1 MTRRDLLL
9 GAGAASLA
17 PLLPALAADIKA
29 PDWKIKA
36 RRNLRLGV
44 FTHTYS
50 RLPVADAARRIRADG
65 FHSAVLEY
73 EFADVHFDP
82 LAPDWSAASKITAAF
97 ANAQVRIAALAAY
110 YNVVDPDQARRQHGE
125 QRMRSLLTNWK
136 RLGSPIVCTETGT
149 LNEKSEWV
157 ESPDNYTDAAY
168 AKCRDILAALAQ
180 HAHDSGA
187 TLAIEPYW
195 RNVIDSA
202 ARAEKLFKDVASPAL
217 QLVMDPCNYYHNS
230 DLPNMAPML
239 RDIFR
244 RVGSHTVIA
253 HAKDV
258 KATPTGQDLPA
269 AGLGVMDYP
278 VFLGLLARLDKPL
291 DLIIE
296 HLELDDVPR
305 ARDYVLA
312 QFDKI
317 V

>member
-149 LNEKSEWV
+149 LNGASEWV

-168 AKCRDILAALAQ
+168 AQCRDVFAALAS
-180 HAHDSGA
+180 HAHAAGA
-187 TLAIEPYW
+187 TLAIEVYW

-202 ARAEKLFKDVASPAL
+202 ARAEKLFHDVASPAL
-217 QLVMDPCNYYHNS
+217 QLVMDPCNYYRNS

-269 AGLGVMDYP
+269 AGFGVMDYP

-296 HLELDDVPR
+296 HLELDDIPR
-305 ARDYVLA
+305 ARDYVLS

>member
-1 MTRRDLLL
+1 M
-9 GAGAASLA
+9 
-17 PLLPALAADIKA
+17 
-29 PDWKIKA
+29 
-36 RRNLRLGV
+36 
-44 FTHTYS
+44 
-50 RLPVADAARRIRADG
+50 PVAEAAQRIRADG

-73 EFADVHFDP
+73 EFADVRFDP
-82 LAPDWSAASKITAAF
+82 LAPDWNAASKITAAF
-97 ANAQVRIAALAAY
+97 ASAQIRIAALFAY
-110 YNVVDPDQARRQHGE
+110 YNIVDPDAARRQRGE
-125 QRMRSLLTNWK
+125 QRMRAVLTNWK

-149 LNEKSEWV
+149 LNEKSEWA
-157 ESPDNYTDAAY
+157 ESPENYTDAAY
-168 AKCRDILAALAQ
+168 AKCRDVIADLAG
-180 HAHDSGA
+180 HARTAGA
-187 TLAIEPYW
+187 TLAIEVYW

-202 ARAEKLFKDVASPAL
+202 ARAEKLFHDVASPAL
-217 QLVMDPCNYYHNS
+217 QLVMDPCNYYRNS

-269 AGLGVMDYP
+269 AGFGVMDYP

>member
-1 MTRRDLLL
+1 L
-9 GAGAASLA
+9 
-17 PLLPALAADIKA
+17 A
-29 PDWKIKA
+29 PDWKAKA

-44 FTHTYS
+44 FSHLYS
-50 RLPVADAARRIRADG
+50 RLPVAEAARRMRADG

-73 EFADVHFDP
+73 QFADVRLDP

-97 ANAQVRIAALAAY
+97 KSAQVRIAALAAY
-110 YNVVDPDQARRQHGE
+110 YNVVDPDQARRKHGE
-125 QRMRSLLTNWK
+125 ARIRAIITNWK
-136 RLGSPIVCTETGT
+136 LLGSPIVCTETGT
-149 LNEKSEWV
+149 LNAKSEWV
-157 ESPDNYTDAAY
+157 ESPENYTEAGY
-168 AKCRDILAALAQ
+168 AQCRDVFAALAK
-180 HAHDSGA
+180 HAAGCGA
-187 TLAIEPYW
+187 ILAIEAYW

-202 ARAEKLFKDVASPAL
+202 ARTERLFKDVDSPSL
-217 QLVMDPCNYYHNS
+217 QLVMDPCNYYRNE

>member
-1 MTRRDLLL
+1 MTRRHLLL
-9 GAGAASLA
+9 GAGAAALA
-17 PLLPALAADIKA
+17 PSLPAFA
-29 PDWKIKA
+29 PDWKAKA
-36 RRNLRLGV
+36 KRNLKLGV
-44 FTHTYS
+44 FSHLYS
-50 RLPVADAARRIRADG
+50 RLPVAEAASRMRADG
-65 FHSAVLEY
+65 FHSTVLEY
-73 EFADVHFDP
+73 QFADVRFDP
-82 LAPDWSAASKITAAF
+82 LAPDWNAAAKITAALGK
-97 ANAQVRIAALAAY
+97 AQLRVAALSGY
-110 YNVVDPDQARRQHGE
+110 YNIVDPDLARRQHGE
-125 QRMRSLLTNWK
+125 ERIRALMTNWK
-136 RLGSPIVCTETGT
+136 HLGSPLVCTETGT
-149 LNEKSEWV
+149 LNTKSEWV
-157 ESPDNYTDAAY
+157 ESPDNYTEAAY
-168 AKCRDILAALAQ
+168 GKCRDVIASLAK
-180 HAHDSGA
+180 HAAGSGC
-187 TLAIEPYW
+187 TLAIEVYW

-202 ARAEKLFKDVASPAL
+202 ARAERLFKDVASPSL
-217 QLVMDPCNYYHNS
+217 QLVMDPCNYYRNE
-230 DLPNMAPML
+230 DLSKVAPVL
-239 RDIFR
+239 RDLFR

>member
-9 GAGAASLA
+9 GAGAASFA
-17 PLLPALAADIKA
+17 PLLPALAT
-29 PDWKIKA
+29 DWKAKA

-44 FTHTYS
+44 FTHIYS

-65 FHSAVLEY
+65 FHSAVLEHQ
-73 EFADVHFDP
+73 FADVRFDP

-97 ANAQVRIAALAAY
+97 EKAQVRIAALAAY

>member
-17 PLLPALAADIKA
+17 PLLPALA
-29 PDWKIKA
+29 PDWKARA

-44 FTHTYS
+44 FTHIYS
-50 RLPVADAARRIRADG
+50 RLPVADAARRMRADG

-73 EFADVHFDP
+73 QFADVRFDP
-82 LAPDWSAASKITAAF
+82 LAPDWGAAAKITAAF
-97 ANAQVRIAALAAY
+97 ENAQLRIAALAAY
-110 YNVVDPDQARRQHGE
+110 YNIVDPDPARRQRGE
-125 QRMRSLLTNWK
+125 QRIRCVMTNWK
-136 RLGSPIVCTETGT
+136 RLGSPIVCTDTGT

-168 AKCRDILAALAQ
+168 AKCRDILADLAQ
-180 HAHDSGA
+180 HARAAGA

-202 ARAEKLFKDVASPAL
+202 ARAERVFKDVASPAL
-217 QLVMDPCNYYHNS
+217 QLIMDPCNYFRDA
-230 DLPNMAPML
+230 DLPKMRPML
-239 RDIFR
+239 EEIFR
-244 RVGSHTVIA
+244 RVGAHTVIA

-258 KATPTGQDLPA
+258 KSAPGGQELPA
-269 AGLGVMDYP
+269 AGLGVLDYP
-278 VFLGLLARLDKPL
+278 LFLGLLARLDKPL

-317 V
+317 A

>member
-9 GAGAASLA
+9 GAGAATLA
-17 PLLPALAADIKA
+17 PLLPALA
-29 PDWKIKA
+29 PDWQAKA

-44 FTHTYS
+44 FTHIYS

-65 FHSAVLEY
+65 FHSAVLEHQ
-73 EFADVHFDP
+73 FADVRFDP

-97 ANAQVRIAALAAY
+97 EKAQVRIAALAAY

-217 QLVMDPCNYYHNS
+217 QLVMDPCNYYRNS

-278 VFLGLLARLDKPL
+278 VFLGLLARLDKPR

>member
-1 MTRRDLLL
+1 MTRRDLLRA
-9 GAGAASLA
+9 AGSASLA
-17 PLLPALAADIKA
+17 PLLPAMTS
-29 PDWKIKA
+29 DWKATA
-36 RRNLRLGV
+36 RRNLQLGV

-50 RLPVADAARRIRADG
+50 RFPVAEAAQRMRADG
-65 FHSAVLEY
+65 FHSAVMEY
-73 EFADVHFDP
+73 EFSDVRFDP
-82 LAPDWSAASKITAAF
+82 LKPDWNAAAKITAAF
-97 ANAQVRIAALAAY
+97 EKAKLRVAALAAY
-110 YNVVDPDQARRQHGE
+110 YNVVDPDVARRKHGE
-125 QRMRSLLTNWK
+125 DRIRAVMTNWK

-149 LNEKSEWV
+149 LNAKSEWV
-157 ESPDNYTDAAY
+157 ESPENYTEAAY
-168 AKCRDILAALAQ
+168 AQCRDVLAALAK
-180 HAHDSGA
+180 HAAGCGA
-187 TLAIEPYW
+187 ILAIEAYW
-195 RNVIDSA
+195 RNVLDSA
-202 ARAEKLFKDVASPAL
+202 ARTERLFKDVNSPSL
-217 QLVMDPCNYYHNS
+217 QLVMDPCNYYRNA

-305 ARDYVLA
+305 ARDYVLS

>member
-1 MTRRDLLL
+1 MTRRHLLL
-9 GAGAASLA
+9 GAGAAALA
-17 PLLPALAADIKA
+17 PSLSAFA
-29 PDWKIKA
+29 PDWIAKA
-36 RRNLRLGV
+36 KRNLKLGV

-50 RLPVADAARRIRADG
+50 RFPVAEAAQRMRADG
-65 FHSAVLEY
+65 FHSAVMEY
-73 EFADVHFDP
+73 AFFDVRFDP
-82 LAPDWSAASKITAAF
+82 LKPDWNAAAKILAAF
-97 ANAQVRIAALAAY
+97 EKAGLRVAALAAY
-110 YNVVDPDQARRQHGE
+110 YNVVDPDSSRRKNGE
-125 QRMRSLLTNWK
+125 DRIRAVMTDWK

-149 LNEKSEWV
+149 LNAKAEWV
-157 ESPDNYTDAAY
+157 ESPDNYTEAAY
-168 AKCRDILAALAQ
+168 AQCRDVIASLAK
-180 HAHDSGA
+180 HAAGSDC
-187 TLAIEPYW
+187 TLAIEVYW

-202 ARAEKLFKDVASPAL
+202 ARAERLFKDVSSPSL
-217 QLVMDPCNYYHNS
+217 QLVMDPCNYYRNE
-230 DLPNMAPML
+230 DLSKVAPIL

-278 VFLGLLARLDKPL
+278 VFLGLLARLNKPL